1 MPVEKYRLAAGTAAL
16 LLAVSMTA
24 CKATDRGSADSSGTE
39 GSTVSGSTT
48 AAAGTAVSAAD
59 IDLEF
64 TARDLEVGYEESTAV

>member
-16 LLAVSMTA
+16 LLAVSITA

-59 IDLEF
+59 IDGDDGVYSSLVNIDNF
-64 TARDLEVGYEESTAV
+64 AF

>member
-1 MPVEKYRLAAGTAAL
+1 MPVEKYRQAAGTAAL

-48 AAAGTAVSAAD
+48 AAGRNGGFRRRYRSG
-59 IDLEF
+59 IHRPGSGGGL
-64 TARDLEVGYEESTAV
+64 